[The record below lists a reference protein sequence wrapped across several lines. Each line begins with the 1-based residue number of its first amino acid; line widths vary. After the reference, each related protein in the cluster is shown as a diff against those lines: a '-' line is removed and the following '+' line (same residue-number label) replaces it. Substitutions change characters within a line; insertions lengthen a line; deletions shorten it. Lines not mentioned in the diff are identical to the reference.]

1 MKAIAAILLLAMT
14 GAALAEPSKP
24 ADQPVTTYK
33 DGKPYIFDSA
43 RTPYRAGTPYL
54 DDRLQMRRLLPSGFR
69 SDAPEA
75 SPDSAQDKPT
85 PEKAPAP
92 KSPS

>member
-14 GAALAEPSKP
+14 GTAQAETGKP
-24 ADQPVTTYK
+24 ADQPVTVYK
-33 DGKPYIFDSA
+33 DGKPFIFD
-43 RTPYRAGTPYL
+43 G
-54 DDRLQMRRLLPSGFR
+54 MRRMAPRMPYGFR

-75 SPDSAQDKPT
+75 SPDSAQDKPA

-92 KSPS
+92 KGRG